1 MAAIAEKR
9 TTARPRLISLLET
22 WGVLVVFALV
32 FLVFSL
38 LSPELFLTWG
48 NIVTIFD
55 QTSIVIL
62 LAVGLTFVLA
72 AGEFDLS
79 FPYLFG
85 LVSGVTVSAMTVRGL
100 GVVPAVILGL
110 LVGAGAGA
118 VNGAVVATK
127 RASSFIVTL
136 ALGSAY
142 TGLMIAIAGPSPI
155 ATGVPPG
162 FSDIAF
168 HLGDVSA
175 VMVAA
180 GVVSVVAAI
189 TLRSTVFGRYVQA
202 TGSNP
207 EAAAIAGVNV
217 RLVRIGAF
225 MVLGVCVAI
234 ASILQSSIS
243 SAHYPDAGTSL
254 FLPPFVAAFIG
265 TSVLARGRFNVF
277 GTVVGALFISTLQTG
292 LLVQDTAV
300 WVISVLEG
308 GVLLAAVLI
317 THQRQGRLG

>member
-1 MAAIAEKR
+1 MAATAEKP
-9 TTARPRLISLLET
+9 TTSRRLISLLET
-22 WGVLVVFALV
+22 WGVLLVFALI
-32 FLVFSL
+32 FLIFSL

-79 FPYLFG
+79 FPYLFV
-85 LVSGVTVSAMTVRGL
+85 LVSGATVAAMTTSGFA
-100 GVVPAVILGL
+100 VVPAVILGL
-110 LVGAGAGA
+110 GVGAAAGA
-118 VNGAVVATK
+118 VNGAIVATK
-127 RASSFIVTL
+127 RASSFIITL

-142 TGLMIAIAGPSPI
+142 TGVMIAIAGPSPI
-155 ATGVPPG
+155 AVGVPPAYG
-162 FSDIAF
+162 EIAF
-168 HLGDVSA
+168 HIGDISA
-175 VMVAA
+175 VMIAA
-180 GVVSVVAAI
+180 GVVSVIAAI

-217 RLVRIGAF
+217 RLIRIGAF

-292 LLVQDTAV
+292 LLVQDAAV

-308 GVLLAAVLI
+308 GVLLAAVLMA
-317 THQRQGRLG
+317 HQRQGRLG